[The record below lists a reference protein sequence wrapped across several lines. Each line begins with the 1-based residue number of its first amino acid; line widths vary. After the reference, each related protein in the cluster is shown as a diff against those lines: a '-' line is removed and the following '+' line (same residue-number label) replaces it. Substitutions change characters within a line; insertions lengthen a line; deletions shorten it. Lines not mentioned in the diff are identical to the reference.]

1 MRRRIVPAW
10 SGAVAALMMV
20 VSGPSAGAAGNR
32 IVAIVNDEVITE
44 GDITSQVTSLLRD
57 EDVPAPSPEQEGEM
71 RAALLE
77 RLIEQRLI
85 IQEAKRKGA
94 SVDSSDVAQRLQQL
108 HDRLG
113 TKEAYERMLQES
125 GLNEE
130 QLKTKI
136 REQLMAQKAIDEEV
150 RAKVV
155 LTPTELAQVAARPV
169 ASEGKE
175 EVEAYH
181 LLIRIK
187 PDRSAEQALAL
198 ANDLRRRISQG
209 EEFTV
214 LAKDYSDDPH
224 AQEGGLLGW
233 IKPGE
238 LLPELDHALFSLA
251 PQEVSMPVQT
261 RIGIHLLKAGN
272 RRKLGEEQ
280 QDAQQSLQ
288 TRLYQQKF
296 SELLQRWLNGLREQA
311 YVQVVDR

>member
-1 MRRRIVPAW
+1 M
-10 SGAVAALMMV
+10 LMMV
-20 VSGPSAGAAGNR
+20 ASGPSAGAASNR

-57 EDVPAPSPEQEGEM
+57 EEVPAPSPEQEGEM

-113 TKEAYERMLQES
+113 TKEAYERMLRES

-136 REQLMAQKAIDEEV
+136 REQLMAQKRIDEEV
-150 RAKVV
+150 RAKVA
-155 LTPTELAQVAARPV
+155 LSPTELAQVAARPV

-181 LLIRIK
+181 LLIRVK

-233 IKPGE
+233 IRPGE

-272 RRKLGEEQ
+272 RRPLGEEQ

-288 TRLYQQKF
+288 SRLYQQKF
-296 SELLQRWLNGLREQA
+296 AELLRRWLDGLREHA
-311 YVQVVDR
+311 YIQVVDH